1 MKKLIHFILFF
12 LLYNIT
18 FSQWQEV
25 ILTSELP
32 GPPSDIKVY
41 NNIGIMSIYSETIR
55 KSTDGG
61 LSWFSFGIPIL
72 YTDAISYVN
81 GNIWIMKTN
90 TVPLKSTDMG
100 NTFVTMG
107 NGMVNNERDICTVE
121 GNSSKIFTA
130 TRFNPILHNTYYST
144 NNGDNWIII
153 DTMSNLALKTLDIVV
168 QDSLVYLGTQDFI
181 FRSKNNGVN
190 WQRLNTP
197 DTNFTSIV
205 NLCLAGNYLY
215 MNLGIPGIFRSSDQG
230 DTWKSV
236 NYALKD
242 TSIDLPSK
250 LDSYN
255 NHLFVSN
262 SFSSS
267 LKYCSLTDTVWKR
280 VNLSGTTGYPVGNFY
295 IAGEYYYVYTSSETS
310 RKLFRRKISEVV
322 SISQNSTEVP
332 LNFTL
337 HQNYPNP
344 FNPSTTI
351 NYELKITNYVT
362 LKVFDLNGKEIQT
375 LVNKKQT
382 AGSYS
387 IEFNTSNLSSGIY
400 FYRIEVSN
408 SKENFSQTK
417 KMVLVK

>member
-1 MKKLIHFILFF
+1 MRKLIIIILIF
-12 LLYNIT
+12 LCCKIS

-25 ILTSELP
+25 TLTSELP

-61 LSWFSFGIPIL
+61 LSWFSFGTPIL

-90 TVPLKSTDMG
+90 TVPLKSSDMG
-100 NTFVTMG
+100 NTFVSMG
-107 NGMVNNERDICTVE
+107 NGMVDNERDMCTVE

-144 NNGDNWIII
+144 NNGGNWISI

-168 QDSLVYLGTQDFI
+168 QDSNIYLGTQDFV

-190 WQRLNTP
+190 WQRLSTP

-205 NLCLAGNYLY
+205 DMCISGNFFYI
-215 MNLGIPGIFRSSDQG
+215 NLGIPGIFRSSDQG
-230 DTWKSV
+230 NTWKSV
-236 NYALKD
+236 NFSLKD
-242 TSIDLPSK
+242 TAIDLPSK
-250 LDSYN
+250 LDTYN
-255 NHLFVSN
+255 NYLFVSN

-280 VNLSGTTGYPVGNFY
+280 VNLSGTTGYPTGSFY

-322 SISQNSTEVP
+322 SIGQNYTEVP
-332 LNFTL
+332 SSFTL
-337 HQNYPNP
+337 SQNYPNP
-344 FNPSTTI
+344 FNPSTII
-351 NYELKITNYVT
+351 NYQLSVNSFVILTVYDV
-362 LKVFDLNGKEIQT
+362 NGRLIKE
-375 LVNKKQT
+375 LVNERQN
-382 AGSYS
+382 AGSY
-387 IEFNTSNLSSGIY
+387 EVNFDGSGLPSGTYIY
-400 FYRIEVSN
+400 RLQAGD
-408 SKENFSQTK
+408 FSESR
-417 KMVLVK
+417 KMVLLK